1 MASRPSSPGRRD
13 SWRRS
18 SFKAM
23 ERDVGIEGYLTSTP
37 GVGGTTKASADD
49 FIVEEVSSPP
59 PKSAGGPYAIATLR
73 VRNWETNR
81 LVRELARALH
91 ISRRRIGFAGTKD
104 KRALTTQLFSFE
116 NVPPEAIKALR
127 MKDVEVLDLSRSER
141 PLEIGALVGNRFQ
154 ILLRDL
160 AVAAD
165 RAIPIAE
172 ETARQIRSFG
182 GFPNF
187 FGLQRFGSVRPI
199 THVVGRHIVRGEFQQ
214 AVDAY
219 VANPIEGEGTE
230 SYDVRAALRDTG
242 DVHAALRSYPKSYGF
257 EKAILNRLAT
267 RPGDYVGA
275 LQELPF
281 NLLLMF
287 VHGYQSY
294 LFNQILSE
302 RMHRG
307 IPIQEP
313 VAGDLVL
320 PADRRGLPDRDRTIE
335 VTCDNLERVTDR
347 CREGK
352 AWVSAVLFG
361 SESEFAGG
369 EVGQIEKGTVAKEG
383 LRAEDFI
390 IPELPRISSKG
401 SRREILAP
409 LHDLDVRL
417 ADNSL
422 DLSFAST
429 RGSYAT
435 CLVREFTK
443 TE

>member
-1 MASRPSSPGRRD
+1 
-13 SWRRS
+13 
-18 SFKAM
+18 M

-37 GVGGTTKASADD
+37 GLGGTIKASADD
-49 FIVEEVSSPP
+49 FVVDEISSPP
-59 PKSAGGPYAIATLR
+59 TPAIDGRYTIVALR

-116 NVPPEAIKALR
+116 NVPPETIKALR
-127 MKDVEVLDLSRSER
+127 MKDVEVLDVSRSGR
-141 PLEIGALVGNRFQ
+141 PLEIGDLVGNRFQ
-154 ILLRDL
+154 IVVRDL
-160 AVAAD
+160 TVAVD
-165 RAIPIAE
+165 RVNSIAE

-187 FGLQRFGSVRPI
+187 FGIQRFGSVRAI
-199 THVVGRHIVRGEFQQ
+199 THIVGRQIVRGEVKESVQT
-214 AVDAY
+214 Y
-219 VANPIEGEGTE
+219 VANPIEGEGSE
-230 SYDVRAALRDTG
+230 SYEVRAALRDTG

-257 EKAILNRLAT
+257 EKAILNRLAS
-267 RPGDYVGA
+267 RPDDYVGA
-275 LQELPF
+275 LQVLPF

-294 LFNQILSE
+294 LFNRVLSE
-302 RMHRG
+302 RLRRG
-307 IPIQEP
+307 LPIHEP

-320 PADRRGLPDRDRTIE
+320 PADRRGLPDRDRTID
-335 VTCDNLERVTDR
+335 VTCDNLDRVADR

-352 AWVSAVLFG
+352 AWVSAILFG

-369 EVGQIEKGTVAKEG
+369 EVGQIEKEIVATEG
-383 LRAEDFI
+383 LRPEDFI
-390 IPELPRISSKG
+390 IPDIPRISSKG

-409 LHDLDVRL
+409 LHDFSIRPTAGEL
-417 ADNSL
+417 NI
-422 DLSFAST
+422 SFASS

-443 TE
+443 AE

>member
-1 MASRPSSPGRRD
+1 
-13 SWRRS
+13 
-18 SFKAM
+18 M

-37 GVGGTTKASADD
+37 GLGGTIKTSADD
-49 FIVEEVSSPP
+49 FVVDEISSPP
-59 PKSAGGPYAIATLR
+59 PPAIDGRYTVVALR

-116 NVPPEAIKALR
+116 NVPPEAIKTLR
-127 MKDVEVLDLSRSER
+127 MKDLEVLDVSRSER
-141 PLEIGALVGNRFQ
+141 PLEIGDLVGNRFQ
-154 ILLRDL
+154 IVVRDL
-160 AVAAD
+160 TVAAD
-165 RAIPIAE
+165 RVNSIAE

-187 FGLQRFGSVRPI
+187 FGIQRFGSVRAI
-199 THVVGRHIVRGEFQQ
+199 THVVGRHIVRGEFKE
-214 AVDAY
+214 AVQTY
-219 VANPIEGEGTE
+219 VANPIEGEGSE
-230 SYDVRAALRDTG
+230 SYEVRAALRDTG

-257 EKAILNRLAT
+257 EKAILNRLASS
-267 RPGDYVGA
+267 PDDYVGA
-275 LQELPF
+275 LQVLPF

-294 LFNQILSE
+294 LFNRVLSE
-302 RMHRG
+302 RLRRG
-307 IPIQEP
+307 LPIHEP

-320 PADRRGLPDRDRTIE
+320 PADRRGLPDRDRTID
-335 VTCDNLERVTDR
+335 VTCDNLDRVADR

-352 AWVSAVLFG
+352 AWVSAILFG

-369 EVGQIEKGTVAKEG
+369 EVGQIEKAIVATEG
-383 LRAEDFI
+383 LRPEDFI
-390 IPELPRISSKG
+390 IPDIPRISSKG

-409 LHDLDVRL
+409 LHDFSIRPTAGEL
-417 ADNSL
+417 N
-422 DLSFAST
+422 LSFASS

-443 TE
+443 AE

>member
-1 MASRPSSPGRRD
+1 
-13 SWRRS
+13 
-18 SFKAM
+18 M

-37 GVGGTTKASADD
+37 GLGGTIKASADD
-49 FIVEEVSSPP
+49 FVVDEISSPP
-59 PKSAGGPYAIATLR
+59 PPAIDGRYTIVALR

-127 MKDVEVLDLSRSER
+127 MKDVEVLDVSRSDR
-141 PLEIGALVGNRFQ
+141 PLEIGDLVGNRFQ
-154 ILLRDL
+154 IVVRDL
-160 AVAAD
+160 AVAVD
-165 RAIPIAE
+165 RVNSIAE

-187 FGLQRFGSVRPI
+187 FGIQRFGSVRAI
-199 THVVGRHIVRGEFQQ
+199 THVVGRHIVRGEFKE
-214 AVDAY
+214 AVQTY
-219 VANPIEGEGTE
+219 VANPIEGEGSE
-230 SYDVRAALRDTG
+230 SYEVRAALRDTG

-257 EKAILNRLAT
+257 EKAILNRLASS
-267 RPGDYVGA
+267 PDDYVGA
-275 LQELPF
+275 LQVLPF

-294 LFNQILSE
+294 LFNRVLSE
-302 RMHRG
+302 RLRRG
-307 IPIQEP
+307 LPIHEP

-320 PADRRGLPDRDRTIE
+320 PADRRGLPDRDRTID
-335 VTCDNLERVTDR
+335 VTCDNLDRVADR

-352 AWVSAVLFG
+352 AWVSAILFG

-369 EVGQIEKGTVAKEG
+369 EVGQIEKEIVATEG
-383 LRAEDFI
+383 LRPEDFI
-390 IPELPRISSKG
+390 IPDIPRISSKG

-409 LHDLDVRL
+409 LHDFSIRPTAGEL
-417 ADNSL
+417 N
-422 DLSFAST
+422 LSFASS

-443 TE
+443 AE

>member
-1 MASRPSSPGRRD
+1 
-13 SWRRS
+13 
-18 SFKAM
+18 M

-37 GVGGTTKASADD
+37 GLGGTIKASADD
-49 FIVEEVSSPP
+49 FVVDEISSPP
-59 PKSAGGPYAIATLR
+59 TPAIDGRYTIVALR

-116 NVPPEAIKALR
+116 NVPPETIKALR
-127 MKDVEVLDLSRSER
+127 MKDVEVLDVSRSGR
-141 PLEIGALVGNRFQ
+141 PLEIGDLVGNRFQ
-154 ILLRDL
+154 IVVRDL
-160 AVAAD
+160 TVAVD
-165 RAIPIAE
+165 RVNSIAE

-187 FGLQRFGSVRPI
+187 FGIQRFGSVRAI
-199 THVVGRHIVRGEFQQ
+199 THVVGRHIVRGEFKE
-214 AVDAY
+214 AVQTY
-219 VANPIEGEGTE
+219 VANPIEGEGSE
-230 SYDVRAALRDTG
+230 SYEVRAALRDTG

-257 EKAILNRLAT
+257 EKAILNRLAS
-267 RPGDYVGA
+267 RPDDYVAA
-275 LQELPF
+275 LQVLPF

-294 LFNQILSE
+294 LFNRVLSE
-302 RMHRG
+302 RLRRG
-307 IPIQEP
+307 LPIHEP

-320 PADRRGLPDRDRTIE
+320 PADRRGLPDRDRTID
-335 VTCDNLERVTDR
+335 VTCDNLDRVADR

-352 AWVSAVLFG
+352 AWVSAILFG

-369 EVGQIEKGTVAKEG
+369 EVGQIEKEIVATEG
-383 LRAEDFI
+383 LRPEDFI
-390 IPELPRISSKG
+390 IPDIPRISSKG

-409 LHDLDVRL
+409 LHDFSIRPTAGEL
-417 ADNSL
+417 NI
-422 DLSFAST
+422 SFASS

-443 TE
+443 AE

>member
-1 MASRPSSPGRRD
+1 
-13 SWRRS
+13 
-18 SFKAM
+18 M

-37 GVGGTTKASADD
+37 GLGGTIKASADD
-49 FIVEEVSSPP
+49 FVVDEISSPP
-59 PKSAGGPYAIATLR
+59 TPAIDGRYTIVALR

-127 MKDVEVLDLSRSER
+127 MKDVEVLDVSRSDR
-141 PLEIGALVGNRFQ
+141 PLEIGDLVGNRFQ
-154 ILLRDL
+154 IVVRDL
-160 AVAAD
+160 AVAVD
-165 RAIPIAE
+165 RVNSIAE

-187 FGLQRFGSVRPI
+187 FGIQRFGSVRAI
-199 THVVGRHIVRGEFQQ
+199 THVVGRHIVRGEFKE
-214 AVDAY
+214 AVQTY
-219 VANPIEGEGTE
+219 VANPIEGEGSE
-230 SYDVRAALRDTG
+230 SYEVRAALRDTG

-257 EKAILNRLAT
+257 EKAILNRLAS
-267 RPGDYVGA
+267 RPDDYVGA
-275 LQELPF
+275 LQVLPF

-294 LFNQILSE
+294 LFNRVLSE
-302 RMHRG
+302 RLRRG
-307 IPIQEP
+307 LPIHEP

-320 PADRRGLPDRDRTIE
+320 PADRRGLPDRDRTID
-335 VTCDNLERVTDR
+335 VTCDNLDRVADR

-352 AWVSAVLFG
+352 AWVSAILFG

-369 EVGQIEKGTVAKEG
+369 EVGQIEKEIVATEG
-383 LRAEDFI
+383 LSPEDFI
-390 IPELPRISSKG
+390 IPDIPRISSKG

-409 LHDLDVRL
+409 LHDFSIRPTAGEL
-417 ADNSL
+417 N
-422 DLSFAST
+422 LSFASN

-443 TE
+443 AE

>member
-1 MASRPSSPGRRD
+1 
-13 SWRRS
+13 
-18 SFKAM
+18 M

-37 GVGGTTKASADD
+37 GLGGTIKASADD
-49 FIVEEVSSPP
+49 FVVDEISSPP
-59 PKSAGGPYAIATLR
+59 TPAIDGRYTIVALR

-127 MKDVEVLDLSRSER
+127 MKDVEVLDVSRSDR
-141 PLEIGALVGNRFQ
+141 PLEIGDLVGNRFQ
-154 ILLRDL
+154 IVVRDL
-160 AVAAD
+160 AVAVD
-165 RAIPIAE
+165 RVNSIAE

-187 FGLQRFGSVRPI
+187 FGIQRFGSVRAI
-199 THVVGRHIVRGEFQQ
+199 THVVGRHIVRGEFKE
-214 AVDAY
+214 AVQTY
-219 VANPIEGEGTE
+219 VANPIEGEGSE
-230 SYDVRAALRDTG
+230 SYEVRAALRDTG

-257 EKAILNRLAT
+257 EKAILNRLAS
-267 RPGDYVGA
+267 RPDDYVAA
-275 LQELPF
+275 LQVLPF

-294 LFNQILSE
+294 LFNRVLSE
-302 RMHRG
+302 RLRRG
-307 IPIQEP
+307 LPIHEP

-320 PADRRGLPDRDRTIE
+320 PADRRGLPDRDRTID
-335 VTCDNLERVTDR
+335 VTCDNLDRVAAR

-352 AWVSAVLFG
+352 AWVSAILFG

-369 EVGQIEKGTVAKEG
+369 EVGQIEKEIVATEG
-383 LRAEDFI
+383 LRPEDFI
-390 IPELPRISSKG
+390 IPDIPRISSKG

-409 LHDLDVRL
+409 LHDFSIRPTAGEL
-417 ADNSL
+417 N
-422 DLSFAST
+422 LSFASS

-443 TE
+443 AE